1 MMKRVE
7 MAVKHLRHALEAKDI
22 LEVACGCGEFSICA
36 NKIAAAVHCIDIDE
50 KRLLP
55 EARDRS
61 NLVFS
66 KMDAAAMAYGNES
79 FDTVIL
85 YNAVGHLAPV
95 LNETLEECLRVLRAG
110 RSIYVISSF
119 KMDKQ
124 VIFRRLLPLL
134 ERKSIPYTSTED
146 KIFFYLQ
153 IRKD

>member
-1 MMKRVE
+1 MKRVE

-36 NKIAAAVHCIDIDE
+36 SKIAAAVHCIDIDE

-55 EARDRS
+55 EARDCS

-85 YNAVGHLAPV
+85 YNAVGHLEAV
-95 LNETLEECLRVLRAG
+95 LNETLEECLRVLRSG
-110 RSIYVISSF
+110 GSIYVISSF

-124 VIFRRLLPLL
+124 VIFHRLLPLL
-134 ERKSIPYTSTED
+134 EHKNILYTSTED

-153 IRKD
+153 IGKN